1 MLLGNIPVNV
11 ITGFLGAG
19 KTSFI
24 KQLLAQKPEGETWA
38 VLVNEFG
45 EVGLDAALLGSRE
58 GLAIREVPGGCICC
72 AAGVPTRV
80 AVAQLLRQAR
90 PSRLLI
96 EPTGLGHPANI
107 LKTLMAPEYQGV
119 LSIQRTLC
127 LVDSRNLNDTRY
139 TQNDIFN
146 QQLAVADLVLAC
158 KADIQAPDFLAT
170 LGAYV
175 TDINPGAPVLPFSA
189 HAPVSGPLLKAMMQV
204 STRAPRLMS
213 APRGFF
219 ATKPAAAMGLF
230 DEEEA
235 LEALAFNDQGF
246 IRKPHQAD
254 GIFACGWCFNA
265 GWTFD
270 FDALMAVVEANP
282 SLRLKAVMITPDGI
296 LAINRLET
304 ELSLAEL
311 DDAMDSRIEFIAT
324 EPLDWDAIEGALLAS
339 GSTVGGSPVV

>member
-80 AVAQLLRQAR
+80 AVAQLLRQAK

-127 LVDSRNLNDTRY
+127 LVDPRNLDDARY

-170 LGAYV
+170 LDAYV
-175 TDINPGAPVLPFSA
+175 TDINPGVSVQPFSA
-189 HAPVSGPLLKAMMQV
+189 KTPVSDTLLTAMMEV
-204 STRAPRLMS
+204 STRAPQLMS
-213 APRGFF
+213 AAVPRGLF
-219 ATKPAAAMGLF
+219 ASKPSGAMGLF
-230 DEEEA
+230 DEGDGA
-235 LEALAFNDQGF
+235 QTLQFNSQGF

-254 GIFACGWCFNA
+254 GIFACGWCFSA
-265 GWTFD
+265 QWCFD
-270 FDALMAVVEANP
+270 FDALMAVVQANP

-296 LAINRLET
+296 LAINRLES
-304 ELSLAEL
+304 ELNLAEL

-324 EPLDWDAIEGALLAS
+324 EPLDWDAIEGALLTS
-339 GSTVGGSPVV
+339 GSPVGQ

>member
-24 KQLLAQKPEGETWA
+24 KQLLAQKPEEETWA

-45 EVGLDAALLGSRE
+45 EVGLDAALLGRSQ
-58 GLAIREVPGGCICC
+58 GLVIREVPGGCICC

-127 LVDSRNLNDTRY
+127 LVDPRNLSDARY

-158 KADIQAPDFLAT
+158 KADVQAPDFLAT

-175 TDINPGAPVLPFSA
+175 SDINPGAPVFPFSA
-189 HAPVSGPLLKAMMQV
+189 KGPFSEALLTAMMQT

-213 APRGFF
+213 PAVPRGLF
-219 ATKPAAAMGLF
+219 ASKPSGAMSLF
-230 DEEEA
+230 DEGDGA
-235 LEALAFNDQGF
+235 QTLQFNAQGF

-254 GIFACGWCFNA
+254 GIFACGWCFSA
-265 GWTFD
+265 GWCFD

-282 SLRLKAVMITPDGI
+282 SLRLKAVMITADGI
-296 LAINRLET
+296 LAINRLDT

-324 EPLDWDAIEGALLAS
+324 APLDWDAIEGALLKSA
-339 GSTVGGSPVV
+339 GLLR